1 MVLRQSKLYYDEYEK
16 LEDLE
21 VLELLRN
28 SIQME
33 MKELKNYKSILQD
46 ARDESTR
53 SQISRICNEEE
64 RHIKILQQIYY
75 EINNEY
81 VPIPVWESTRN
92 ENFKDSIKECI
103 ESEFELVRLYS
114 KLQRLIPITP
124 IKGLLY
130 GIITDEQM
138 HAARMIALYS
148 DKSEDSEMYLQMR
161 RPATT
166 ETKPIKSKSNI
177 IEFDL
182 RVPVIKGLNNQ
193 SVQKQ
198 INNAIESDIMEFKN
212 QMQTAAE
219 EGSALAKS
227 QGKPFNPYIASTNYS
242 ITYDKNNIL
251 AISILYHENL
261 GGRNAYIRSSYNFDI
276 RNGKS
281 LGLRE
286 IFKPGVNYR
295 EILNREI
302 RRQLQSNPNIYSP
315 DAAANFKGI
324 AEDQPYYLEGDN
336 LVVYFGFNQIAPTV
350 SEIPV
355 IRIPLSRL
363 RPQLRPEYFS

>member
-1 MVLRQSKLYYDEYEK
+1 MVLRQSKLYYGEYEK
-16 LEDLE
+16 LENLE
-21 VLELLRN
+21 VLELLEN
-28 SIQME
+28 SIQLE
-33 MKELKNYKSILQD
+33 MRELKNYKNILQS
-46 ARDESTR
+46 ARDENTR
-53 SQISRICNEEE
+53 NQIRRICNEDE

-75 EINNEY
+75 EINDEY
-81 VPIPVWESTRN
+81 VPIPTWEDANNRN
-92 ENFKDSIKECI
+92 YKDSIKECI

-114 KLQRLIPITP
+114 KLQRMISITP
-124 IKGLLY
+124 IKGLLH

-138 HAARMIALYS
+138 HAARMIAMYS

-161 RPATT
+161 NPVTA
-166 ETKPIKSKSNI
+166 ETKPVKSKSNT

-182 RVPVIKGLNNQ
+182 RIPVIKGLNNQ
-193 SVQKQ
+193 NVQRQ
-198 INNAIESDIMEFKN
+198 INNAIESDIEEFRN
-212 QMQTAAE
+212 QMQHAAE

-227 QGKPFNPYIASTNYS
+227 QGKSFIPYIASTNYS
-242 ITYDKNNIL
+242 VTYDKNSIL
-251 AISILYHENL
+251 SISILYHEYV
-261 GGRNAYIRSSYNFDI
+261 GGKNVYIRAPYNFDI

-302 RRQLQSNPNIYSP
+302 RRQLQSNPSIYPP

-355 IRIPLSRL
+355 IRIPISRVK
-363 RPQLRPEYFS
+363 PQLRPEYF